1 MKHHDCAAVSDK
13 MQFLT
18 FYSSLLYQD
27 IHKQP
32 GNLILEC
39 AEVLA
44 VLLIPEN
51 T

>member
-1 MKHHDCAAVSDK
+1 MKYQDCAAVSDT
-13 MQFLT
+13 MEFPT

-39 AEVLA
+39 ADILV

-51 T
+51 I

>member
-1 MKHHDCAAVSDK
+1 MKHHGCATVSDK

-18 FYSSLLYQD
+18 AYSSLLYQD
-27 IHKQP
+27 IHEQP
-32 GNLILEC
+32 GNLNLEC
-39 AEVLA
+39 AEVLV